1 MLNSRLHAC
10 AELIRPGAHVCDV
23 GTDHA
28 QLAVYLLQQ
37 GIAADVIASDIG
49 EGPLQAAARTIEAHG
64 LTDRIRTILSDGLQS
79 IPPEGLTDIVIA
91 GMGGETMIHILESAP
106 FSLEGKRLI
115 LQPMTKA
122 RELRR
127 WLFCEGFS
135 ITAETCVRDDRYLYA
150 VMCAEFT
157 GDRREPDAAAQIL
170 GAMDLRQPDCMAYA
184 RRAYAQLCK
193 ARDGRRNAGQPD
205 EPYAS
210 EAQCIWERMEEG
222 K

>member
-10 AELIRPGAHVCDV
+10 ADLIRPGAHVCDV

-28 QLAVYLLQQ
+28 QLAVYLLEQ

-49 EGPLQAAARTIEAHG
+49 EGPLQAAARTIKAHG
-64 LTDRIRTILSDGLQS
+64 LTGRICTILSDGLQS

-91 GMGGETMIHILESAP
+91 GMGGETMIHILENAP
-106 FSLEGKRLI
+106 FPLEGKRLI

-210 EAQCIWERMEEG
+210 EAQCVWARMEEG

>member
-10 AELIRPGAHVCDV
+10 ADLIRPGAHVCDV

-28 QLAVYLLQQ
+28 QLAVYLLEQ

-49 EGPLQAAARTIEAHG
+49 EGPLQAAARTIETHG
-64 LTDRIRTILSDGLQS
+64 MTGRIRTILSDGLQS

-91 GMGGETMIHILESAP
+91 GMGGETMIHILERAP

-157 GDRREPDAAAQIL
+157 GDRCEPDAAAQIL

-193 ARDGRRNAGQPD
+193 ARDGRRSAGQPD

-210 EAQCIWERMEEG
+210 EAQCVWERMEEG

>member
-10 AELIRPGAHVCDV
+10 ADLIRPGAHVCDV

-28 QLAVYLLQQ
+28 QLAVYLLEQ

-64 LTDRIRTILSDGLQS
+64 LTGRIRTILSDGLQS

-91 GMGGETMIHILESAP
+91 GMGGETMIHILERAP

-115 LQPMTKA
+115 LQPMTKE

-157 GDRREPDAAAQIL
+157 GDRCEADAAAQIL

-193 ARDGRRNAGQPD
+193 ARDGRRSAGQPD
-205 EPYAS
+205 EPYVS
-210 EAQCIWERMEEG
+210 EAQCVWERMEEG